1 LLKNSW
7 GLQGSG
13 IGRGAR
19 APPPTPPLNPP
30 LDGTIPGNL
39 GSLTDRLAGVV
50 LAHNNLSGS
59 IPEHLGNS
67 TSLLRLDRSFN
78 NLQGDVLVEVF
89 FFRNLTGLSII
100 GNNKLCGG
108 IPQLRLPLFKL

>member
-1 LLKNSW
+1 MQELY
-7 GLQGSG
+7 
-13 IGRGAR
+13 
-19 APPPTPPLNPP
+19 
-30 LDGTIPGNL
+30 
-39 GSLTDRLAGVV
+39 

-67 TSLLRLDRSFN
+67 TSLLRLDLSFN

-89 FFRNLTGLSII
+89 FFRNLTGPSII

-108 IPQLRLPLFKL
+108 IPQLRLPLFKLYFKKEQERHAQVS